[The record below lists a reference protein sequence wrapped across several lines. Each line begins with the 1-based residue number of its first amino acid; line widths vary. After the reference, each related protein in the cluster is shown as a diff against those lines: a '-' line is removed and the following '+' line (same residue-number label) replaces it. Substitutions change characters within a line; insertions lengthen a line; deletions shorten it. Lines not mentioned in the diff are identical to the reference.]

1 MVARIS
7 GFQWDRGNWP
17 KCGKHGVSRA
27 EIEALFSGDIAVHP
41 DLAHSGE
48 EERNFAIGFAP
59 QGRWLFVVFTL
70 REVADRTLIRPLS
83 ARYMHRKEV
92 EHYEQQ
98 KDT

>member
-27 EIEALFSGDIAVHP
+27 EIEALFSGNFAVHP

-48 EERNFAIGFAP
+48 EEGTSRSGP
-59 QGRWLFVVFTL
+59 LRRDGRSSLCS
-70 REVADRTLIRPLS
+70 RY
-83 ARYMHRKEV
+83 ARSPAGS
-92 EHYEQQ
+92 
-98 KDT
+98 